1 MDYNVY
7 VAIKKVCEC
16 YFYYQIKFSIQ
27 IQRDSVFLPSRS
39 FVRSLERLPTSM
51 VTLSCRVQL
60 KRNTLHFLTPQFAVD
75 LAVLL
80 SCFITNAGH
89 CKIN

>member
-27 IQRDSVFLPSRS
+27 IQMDFVFLPS
-39 FVRSLERLPTSM
+39 
-51 VTLSCRVQL
+51 CA
-60 KRNTLHFLTPQFAVD
+60 FL
-75 LAVLL
+75 LCLRRLL
-80 SCFITNAGH
+80 SLLPF
-89 CKIN
+89 